1 MKSTGKCASGQ
12 RAFPAHL
19 LADAENWLQ
28 YIPYEGQHKGAMK
41 ETEERVFQYMP
52 PWEATFLAD
61 SRATDKQFQ
70 YMPPTGGNAHHRPE
84 APRSPV
90 SIHAPF
96 ILLLSRLGFNTCPPR
111 GGATSAS
118 SQSPTWTSWFQY
130 MPPTRGGNRRLE
142 DQPPP
147 PPRFNTC
154 PPRGGA
160 TCLTICISFSAIR
173 FNTCPPRGGATL

>member
-70 YMPPTGGNAHHRPE
+70 YMPPRGATPII
-84 APRSPV
+84 APKHPVTQFQYMPPLSCCCHASV
-90 SIHAPF
+90 SIHAPHAEGQHQHHP
-96 ILLLSRLGFNTCPPR
+96 SHRHGQAGFNTCHPR
-111 GGATSAS
+111 GGQRTITA
-118 SQSPTWTSWFQY
+118 
-130 MPPTRGGNRRLE
+130 RGLRRL
-142 DQPPP
+142 
-147 PPRFNTC
+147 RFNTC
-154 PPRGGA
+154 PLRGGA
-160 TCLTICISFSAIR
+160 TRS
-173 FNTCPPRGGATL
+173 